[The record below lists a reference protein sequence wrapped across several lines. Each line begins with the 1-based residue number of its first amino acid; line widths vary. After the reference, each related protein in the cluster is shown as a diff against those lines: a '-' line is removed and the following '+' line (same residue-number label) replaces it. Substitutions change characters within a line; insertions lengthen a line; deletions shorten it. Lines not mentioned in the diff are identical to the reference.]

1 LMFPLMNLIN
11 ALGGFENFGTR
22 HLTTNVVFLL

>member
-1 LMFPLMNLIN
+1 MNLIN